1 MKVKSPEKAK
11 PFRLVKY
18 FSFTSLVAIFIG
30 TVVLASINTY
40 WARQMQLKKSE
51 EYALLLIDNLNH
63 QIFTQ
68 FFLPAALKF
77 RKIQLRNKEQ
87 FELLDKVVRSTVHS
101 FKVEKVNIYDMNNI
115 ISYSFDPQMVGKKDL
130 GGLHYQNAIKGETA
144 SKLIQR
150 GNLFETLIGYPKE
163 SRIVTIAPLRARV
176 PLSTT
181 AGPVGGVVEIEQ
193 DLTDDYKWIFAFQI
207 LVISTGAVVMGSL
220 LLILIFIVKRG
231 EKVIEQ
237 RALERIRLKERLS
250 RAEHLSSLG
259 EMVAAVS
266 HEIRNPLGI
275 IKSSAELLKKKSAGS
290 NLKNDIPQIVIEESE
305 RLNNIITDFLN
316 FARPRDPNLT
326 PCRVEEI
333 IDKNIAALS
342 SQTQP
347 QNYRIDTDYEKNLP
361 EIVADVDMLYQAFLN
376 LLINAMQAMPGG
388 GRIEIALKSKP
399 GWITILFSDSGH
411 GIPDDLNQ
419 KIWSPFFTTKEKGTG
434 LGLGI
439 VKNIVQSHEGTIK
452 IENRRG
458 GGAEITIN
466 LPENPEKLAWKQS

>member
-388 GRIEIALKSKP
+388 GRIEIALKSKL